1 MIGRILAYLWNVLQ
15 ALDRL
20 GNALTGGTDK
30 EYISSRVY
38 RYKGKCK
45 LALALYTVL
54 NRLDRRHCEK
64 AYKDALI
71 GFDPKD
77 AVLK

>member
-1 MIGRILAYLWNVLQ
+1 MIFRYIWNILQ

-20 GNALTGGTDK
+20 GNALLGGTDK

-38 RYKGKCK
+38 RYRNTNRVAGVCYK
-45 LALALYTVL
+45 VL
-54 NRLDRRHCEK
+54 NWIEQDHCEK
-64 AYKDALI
+64 AYADAQV
-71 GFDPKD
+71 GFDPND

>member
-1 MIGRILAYLWNVLQ
+1 MSAYLWNLLQ

-20 GNALTGGTDK
+20 ANTLTGGTDK

-38 RYKGKCK
+38 RYKDVNRV
-45 LALALYTVL
+45 ALVVYTFL
-54 NRLDRRHCEK
+54 NTLEDLHCEK
-64 AYKDALI
+64 AYADALI
-71 GFDPKD
+71 GYDPED